1 MLSLHTKVSTLEVSN
16 FQAYF
21 HRYEKTVLSMQKI
34 FDTSK
39 ELGIQF
45 GLDKIIKFI
54 SDKKYR
60 PVSLALKHFIGT
72 YN

>member
-1 MLSLHTKVSTLEVSN
+1 
-16 FQAYF
+16 
-21 HRYEKTVLSMQKI
+21 MQKI